1 MTPTAD
7 LDLGGVLST
16 QQQLNP
22 VFYDWTKIFVVYCDG
37 SEHTG
42 TRLNPISYKDKKL
55 YFRGHNNTLETF
67 NFLDKE
73 FDFYNGEAIVI
84 TGVSAGGLATYLYS
98 NYLV

>member
-1 MTPTAD
+1 M
-7 LDLGGVLST
+7 V
-16 QQQLNP
+16 
-22 VFYDWTKIFVVYCDG
+22 IYCDG

-42 TRLNPISYKDKKL
+42 TKFDPISYKDKKL

-84 TGVSAGGLATYLYS
+84 TGVSAGGLATFLYS